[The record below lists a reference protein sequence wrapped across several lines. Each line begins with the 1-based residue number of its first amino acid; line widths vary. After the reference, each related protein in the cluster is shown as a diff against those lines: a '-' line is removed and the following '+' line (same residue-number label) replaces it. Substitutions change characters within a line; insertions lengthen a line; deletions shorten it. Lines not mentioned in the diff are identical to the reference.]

1 MNNREDEDFKKN
13 WEEAYREN
21 QQMDQLTDA
30 RIKAG
35 IEQRIQTG
43 KNRKKI
49 FWAAS
54 AAAVVI
60 GMGMFFYKPSEPSSI
75 VEPAKV
81 ETYISSD
88 FTKPI
93 DLPDGSHIVLEPH
106 SRLVLSSDFGKT
118 DRRIT
123 FTGKATFDIAKD
135 KTRPFRINAK
145 DFTVQVLGTKF
156 FLDQTTG
163 KEKVELFE
171 GKVKVDHHGK
181 ITYLL
186 PNQSWS
192 KNIEKPVHFY
202 YAADAKREFSFEDE
216 SLKNIVA
223 ELEQVYNIK
232 IEYPKEYGDQKIK
245 GSFSGNLNEVLSA
258 ICYPFNLKTE
268 KKSDKEIQLK

>member
-1 MNNREDEDFKKN
+1 MEDDDFKKN
-13 WEEAYREN
+13 WEETFREN

-30 RIKAG
+30 RIKSG
-35 IEQRIQTG
+35 IERKIKTG
-43 KNRKKI
+43 RNLKNI

-54 AAAVVI
+54 AAAVVGI
-60 GMGMFFYKPSEPSSI
+60 GLFFYNPSESSS
-75 VEPAKV
+75 VTEQV
-81 ETYISSD
+81 TVQTYSSSD
-88 FTKPI
+88 FTKRI

-106 SRLVLSSDFGKT
+106 STLVLSSDFGKA
-118 DRRIT
+118 DRKIT

-156 FLDQTTG
+156 FLDQTNG

-171 GKVKVDHHGK
+171 GKVKVDHQGK

-186 PNQSWS
+186 PNQSWN
-192 KNIEKPVHFY
+192 KNIEKPARFY
-202 YAADAKREFSFEDE
+202 YAVDAKREFSFEDE
-216 SLKNIVA
+216 TLKNIVT

-232 IEYPKEYGDQKIK
+232 IEYPKEYGEKRIK

>member
-1 MNNREDEDFKKN
+1 MNNMEDEDFKKN
-13 WEEAYREN
+13 WEETYREN
-21 QQMDQLTDA
+21 RQMDQLTDA

-35 IEQRIQTG
+35 IERRIKTG
-43 KNRKKI
+43 KKLKKI
-49 FWAAS
+49 YWAAS
-54 AAAVVI
+54 VAVMAGI
-60 GMGMFFYKPSEPSSI
+60 GLFFYNSSGSSSA
-75 VEPAKV
+75 VEQVKV
-81 ETYISSD
+81 QSYTSAD
-88 FTKPI
+88 FTKRI

-106 SRLVLSSDFGKT
+106 STLVLSSDFGKA
-118 DRRIT
+118 DRKIT

-135 KTRPFRINAK
+135 KTKPFRINAK

-156 FLDQTTG
+156 FLDQTSG

-192 KNIEKPVHFY
+192 KNIEKPAQFY
-202 YAADAKREFSFEDE
+202 YAADARRDFSFEDE
-216 SLKNIVA
+216 PLKNIVS

-232 IEYPKEYGDQKIK
+232 IEYPKEYGEKRIK

-258 ICYPFNLKTE
+258 ICYSFNLKTE
-268 KKSDKEIQLK
+268 QKSDKEIQLK

>member
-1 MNNREDEDFKKN
+1 MNNTEDEDFKKN
-13 WEEAYREN
+13 WTEANREDLK
-21 QQMDQLTDA
+21 MDSLTDA

-35 IEQRIQTG
+35 IERRIKAG
-43 KNRKKI
+43 KNIRRI
-49 FWAAS
+49 YWAAS
-54 AAAVVI
+54 VAAVMGI
-60 GMGMFFYKPSEPSSI
+60 GLFIFKPSEQSTV
-75 VEPAKV
+75 VEQVRIQSYA
-81 ETYISSD
+81 SAD
-88 FTKPI
+88 FTEQI
-93 DLPDGSHIVLEPH
+93 NLPDGSHIVLEPH
-106 SRLVLSSDFGKT
+106 STLVLSSDFGKA
-118 DRRIT
+118 DRKIS

-171 GKVKVDHHGK
+171 GKVKIDHKGK

-186 PNQSWS
+186 PNQSWN
-192 KNIEKPVHFY
+192 KNIEKPAHFY
-202 YAADAKREFSFEDE
+202 YAADAKRDFSFEDE
-216 SLKNIVA
+216 TLRNIVA
-223 ELEQVYNIK
+223 ELEQVYDIK
-232 IEYPKEYGDQKIK
+232 IQYPKEYGEKRIK